1 MMNDTFIT
9 PSQTEA
15 VKRVVENYLSGE
27 RKDAE
32 ANIDEVDVVWG
43 MSELSDEEF
52 YMRYNGHYGHVWFD
66 LYVLSKIN

>member
-15 VKRVVENYLSGE
+15 VKRVVGNYLSGE
-27 RKDAE
+27 RKNAE

-52 YMRYNGHYGHVWFD
+52 YMRYKGHYGHVWFD